1 MASKNVETFR
11 AAHQAFN
18 KRDFEAVVNAIDED
32 VIYRDRAR
40 DVTFRGRAGFQEFMR
55 GWVAAFSN
63 AEISEATYIDGG
75 DTVVAQ
81 FTGRGVSDGPL
92 GPLPATGK
100 PVTFHFCEI
109 VRFNDDGQVV
119 SGDAY
124 YDQLSILVQL
134 GHAQAPQKAA
144 VA

>member
-1 MASKNVETFR
+1 MASRNVETFK

-18 KRDFEAVVNAIDED
+18 TRDFAAVANAMAED
-32 VIYRDRAR
+32 VVYHDRAR
-40 DVTFRGRAGFQEFMR
+40 DVTFRGRTGFKEFMQ
-55 GWVAAFSN
+55 GWIAAFSN
-63 AEISEATYIDGG
+63 AEISEPIYIDGG

-81 FTGRGVSDGPL
+81 FTGRGVNDGPL

-109 VRFNDDGQVV
+109 VRFNEAGQVV

-134 GHAQAPQKAA
+134 GHAQAPQTAA